1 MGAKNR
7 ESNLRRQF
15 MLKTLFVLV
24 AIASMTLLAAGCHA
38 SAGVGDN
45 ATIPVAR

>member
-1 MGAKNR
+1 MKK
-7 ESNLRRQF
+7 SLCI
-15 MLKTLFVLV
+15 LV